1 MELSRLS
8 SILAMSGALNIFYA
22 LYSLAH
28 REWVYTF
35 ILTVTYLILMY
46 SAAIVDAK
54 AEEIRRAKERESAEE
69 SDMRLGFD

>member
-1 MELSRLS
+1 MF
-8 SILAMSGALNIFYA
+8 GALNIFYA

-46 SAAIVDAK
+46 SAAIMDAK
-54 AEEIRRAKERESAEE
+54 GEEIRRLKAPER
-69 SDMRLGFD
+69 D

>member
-1 MELSRLS
+1 MRAVLPMNIVIVSLVLS
-8 SILAMSGALNIFYA
+8 GD
-22 LYSLAH
+22 AH
-28 REWVYTF
+28 HTLVRAH
-35 ILTVTYLILMY
+35 

>member
-1 MELSRLS
+1 MNIVIVSLVLS
-8 SILAMSGALNIFYA
+8 GD
-22 LYSLAH
+22 AH
-28 REWVYTF
+28 HTLVRAH
-35 ILTVTYLILMY
+35 

>member
-8 SILAMSGALNIFYA
+8 SILAMFGALKIFYA

-46 SAAIVDAK
+46 SAAIMDAK
-54 AEEIRRAKERESAEE
+54 GEEIRRLKAPER
-69 SDMRLGFD
+69 D